1 MSYVRLADI
10 EELDGTARDIAESGQ
25 AQYGQLLNTWRALMN
40 KPDLFAAYLPFLRQ
54 VAGPGVLDGLLK
66 DAVAMYVGVLNHC
79 RYTVSHRSTSAK
91 KNGASDEFLRKVAA
105 GEWDGFDERTRVALT
120 AARDLT
126 VLPPQVPYAQLHQGM
141 LPETLEAVAR
151 VFDDVERVELLV
163 GIAVW
168 NALARFHRVMDL
180 ELDMPPGPDGVDP
193 R

>member
-1 MSYVRLADI
+1 MSYVRLVDI
-10 EELDGTARDIAESGQ
+10 KELQGVPRHVAESGRE
-25 AQYGQLLNTWRALMN
+25 QYGQVLNTWQALMN
-40 KPDLFAAYLPFLRQ
+40 KPELFAAYLPFLRQ

-91 KNGASDEFLRKVAA
+91 KNGGSDEFLRKVTA
-105 GEWDGFDERTRVALT
+105 GEWDEFEERTRVALT

-126 VLPPQVPYAQLHQGM
+126 VLPPQVPYGQLHQGM
-141 LPETLEAVAR
+141 LPETVEAVTR
-151 VFDDVERVELLV
+151 VFDDVERVELLF

-180 ELDMPPGPDGVDP
+180 ELDMPPGPVGIDP

>member
-1 MSYVRLADI
+1 M
-10 EELDGTARDIAESGQ
+10 
-25 AQYGQLLNTWRALMN
+25 
-40 KPDLFAAYLPFLRQ
+40 
-54 VAGPGVLDGLLK
+54 LDGLLK